1 MIDVLVVDDDFHVA
15 EVNAAYVARVP
26 GFRVA
31 ARAHTAGE
39 ALAAVQRGGIDL
51 ILLDQYLPD
60 TTGLRLVH
68 RLRQREYPV
77 DVIMV
82 SASRDAASVRAARR
96 YGVLHY
102 LVKPFS
108 FPALR
113 AKLES
118 YAALRGMLDEA
129 DQLEQEG
136 LDSVFGARD
145 AAAAPASAS
154 RGLAG
159 PTTELI
165 RRVLREA
172 DRPLSAHEVAERA
185 GVSRSTAQRY
195 LKRLEERGGVHLSLK
210 YGDAGRPEHHYG
222 LRTVLAEGAE

>member
-15 EVNAAYVARVP
+15 GVNCAYVERVP

-39 ALAAVQRGGIDL
+39 ALAAVERGGIDL

-60 TTGLRLVH
+60 QTGLRLVQ
-68 RLRQREYPV
+68 RLRQREHPV
-77 DVIMV
+77 DVVMV
-82 SASRDAASVRAARR
+82 SAARDAGLARAARR
-96 YGVLHY
+96 HGVMDY
-102 LVKPFS
+102 LVKPFG

-113 AKLES
+113 AKLEA
-118 YAALRGMLDEA
+118 YAALHSMLDGA
-129 DQLEQEG
+129 DELEQDG
-136 LDSVFGARD
+136 LDSVFGARGNST
-145 AAAAPASAS
+145 APASRNHS
-154 RGLAG
+154 G

-172 DRPLSAHEVAERA
+172 QRPLSAQEVADRA
-185 GVSRSTAQRY
+185 NVSRSTAQRY
-195 LKRLEERGGVHLSLK
+195 LKRLEEQGGAWLSLK

-222 LRTVLAEGAE
+222 LRTVSAERAE

>member
-15 EVNAAYVARVP
+15 EVNAAYVSRIP
-26 GFRVA
+26 GFRVS

-39 ALAAVQRGGIDL
+39 ALAVVERGGIDL

-60 TTGLRLVH
+60 QTGLRLVH
-68 RLRQREYPV
+68 QLRQREYPI

-82 SASRDAASVRAARR
+82 SAARDAASVRSARR

-113 AKLES
+113 AKLEA
-118 YAALRGMLDEA
+118 YAAQWGRLDGTDE
-129 DQLEQEG
+129 LEQEG
-136 LDSVFGARD
+136 LDSIFGARD
-145 AAAAPASAS
+145 TAAAPASGS
-154 RGLAG
+154 RSFAG

-165 RRVLREA
+165 RRILREA
-172 DRPLSAHEVAERA
+172 HGPLSAQEVAERA

-195 LKRLEERGGVHLSLK
+195 LKRMEERGSVRLSLK
-210 YGDAGRPEHHYG
+210 YGDAGRPEHHYK
-222 LRTVLAEGAE
+222 LRPALAECTE